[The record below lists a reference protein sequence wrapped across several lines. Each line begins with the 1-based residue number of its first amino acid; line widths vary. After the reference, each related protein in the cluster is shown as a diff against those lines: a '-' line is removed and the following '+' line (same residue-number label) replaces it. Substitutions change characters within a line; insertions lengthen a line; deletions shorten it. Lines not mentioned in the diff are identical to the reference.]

1 MGQRRFKRNM
11 NYTPPSGFNSI
22 FDNVYLDFPNTIY
35 PDDITPED
43 KKYTYQVIECESGL
57 EVFEKYNSGEYQPEE
72 RFMYVFVEKSDND
85 KSNFF
90 GTACRVIFDDLF
102 KELLIELSNNKSNVS
117 IHDSLTLT
125 KDLKSFCRDI
135 SSYHKNLEEDV
146 LYSAINLE
154 LVGKNKF
161 NQVLQ
166 SIFQAN
172 NKLADWMRSGVEA
185 MEKWKFTEENYDYE
199 KYFAKPMYNKVNGF
213 SNEKSS
219 YKPIIPVAN
228 VPFYKSYSNSNK
240 IAETGLK
247 NLITLGEKFEE
258 ISFAVVYNTVK
269 ATPNITDDIF
279 YAVVFYIKNYL
290 EEYILGRF
298 KDIFKEIKGLI
309 QKATLF
315 IKEIASKTADFHNQK
330 ATILNAFLCGLINGI
345 VSLFQTI
352 VIIIAFVVDNISIL
366 ELEKTS
372 KTEISKH
379 EEKLEF
385 VEDLIDLLK
394 ENTTELFSGIISFVI
409 DSKLWTET
417 TKLID
422 DIWKSSVNAI
432 KNTNRY
438 FWAYVL
444 GAILF
449 EVVLD
454 VVIAFFTGGTSLAV
468 KVSAKISLLASKADD
483 LAKAGIKTTQ
493 KVAKKVADSASDLYK
508 WVKSKIEELIQAIKS
523 GKLID
528 WIREQLHKTFR
539 VGKKAELK
547 LRGETIILKG
557 FKWKKIKYV
566 KRTPAE
572 TAKLRN
578 KFGNSER
585 KKFIDELLKKPN
597 IESKL
602 KKSGLSDD
610 DIKLLKDGGIPDDW
624 SVHHK
629 LPLDDGGTNDFK
641 NLMLIKDEPYHKS
654 ITAYQITSTKGM
666 QPKEIIDIE
675 WPMFDGFLYP

>member
-345 VSLFQTI
+345 ISLFQTI
-352 VIIIAFVVDNISIL
+352 VIILAFVVDNISIL

-394 ENTTELFSGIISFVI
+394 ENTTELFSGIISFVT

-508 WVKSKIEELIQAIKS
+508 
-523 GKLID
+523 
-528 WIREQLHKTFR
+528 
-539 VGKKAELK
+539 
-547 LRGETIILKG
+547 
-557 FKWKKIKYV
+557 
-566 KRTPAE
+566 
-572 TAKLRN
+572 
-578 KFGNSER
+578 
-585 KKFIDELLKKPN
+585 
-597 IESKL
+597 
-602 KKSGLSDD
+602 
-610 DIKLLKDGGIPDDW
+610 
-624 SVHHK
+624 
-629 LPLDDGGTNDFK
+629 
-641 NLMLIKDEPYHKS
+641 
-654 ITAYQITSTKGM
+654 
-666 QPKEIIDIE
+666 
-675 WPMFDGFLYP
+675 